1 MNPAEYAQ
9 LRQRLVKHE
18 GLRLK
23 PYTDTANRLTIG
35 VGRNLTD
42 KGISQ
47 AEAMELLDNDI
58 AIAASDVQINW
69 PWSAG
74 LEFPRLSV
82 LLEMAFNLG
91 VEHLRTFTKMLDALK
106 RGDYD
111 GAATEMLNSQW
122 AKQVGQ
128 RAVTL
133 AQIMRTGVL

>member
-1 MNPAEYAQ
+1 MNPSEYAQ
-9 LRQRLVKHE
+9 LRQRLIQHE

-23 PYTDTANRLTIG
+23 PYSDTEGRLTIG
-35 VGRNLTD
+35 VGRNLID
-42 KGISQ
+42 RGISQ

-58 AIAASDVQINW
+58 AIAASEVQINW

-82 LLEMAFNLG
+82 LMEMAFNLG
-91 VEHLRTFTKMLDALK
+91 VDHLRTFTKMLECVR
-106 RGDYD
+106 RGDYN
-111 GAATEMLNSQW
+111 GAANEMLASQW

-133 AQIMRTGVL
+133 ASIMRTGAM